1 MLYRRFTTSG
11 LTRHP
16 EPLAYVQ
23 PEPTDAMKSFQLRH
37 IRLRAF
43 TLIELLVVIAI
54 IAILAGMLLPALS
67 KAKEKAKSVSC
78 LSNQRQIGIAFRL
91 YADDQDSRLVQL
103 ARQVAP
109 PANAMV
115 PDPANGATSW
125 PDILSPYAPGQKSY
139 NCASQRVPTI
149 NGNTNTFGI
158 GINYP
163 DIGVYLGQPIV
174 REQMVAKPSATVA
187 FADTSWIGNPA
198 VTNPDQWIPT
208 NQTSVNPWDALCFR
222 TQNNAFYASL
232 PSRTINRHNGFCN
245 TTHVDGHAESM
256 KNSAIGLHLLN
267 GDPNALWDK
276 E

>member
-1 MLYRRFTTSG
+1 MK
-11 LTRHP
+11 
-16 EPLAYVQ
+16 PLPPRSRA
-23 PEPTDAMKSFQLRH
+23 P
-37 IRLRAF
+37 RAF

-91 YADDQDSRLVQL
+91 YADDQDGRLVQL
-103 ARQVAP
+103 ARVGAP
-109 PANAMV
+109 PATAMV
-115 PDPANGATSW
+115 PDPGNANTSW
-125 PDILSPYAPGQKSY
+125 PDILAAYAPGQKSY

-163 DIGVYLGQPIV
+163 DLGVYLGQPIV
-174 REQMVAKPSATVA
+174 REEMVAKPSATVA

-198 VTNPDQWIPT
+198 VTNPDLWTATP
-208 NQTSVNPWDALCFR
+208 QTSVNPWDALCFR
-222 TQNNAFYASL
+222 TQNNAFYSTL
-232 PSRTINRHNGFCN
+232 PSRTIGRHNGQCN
-245 TTHVDGHAESM
+245 TTHVDGHAESL
-256 KNSAIGLHLLN
+256 KNSVIGLDKLN
-267 GDPNALWDK
+267 GDPLALWDR